1 MKSID
6 DDDEIACSSLPTSPV
21 RFVIPP
27 LLLSRSIADCC
38 ILFFLGMDDLND
50 DFYSLRFDE
59 GAKYPPAKLKYN
71 GFMYMFEELQE
82 ASPSVPMLVKGR

>member
-1 MKSID
+1 
-6 DDDEIACSSLPTSPV
+6 
-21 RFVIPP
+21 
-27 LLLSRSIADCC
+27 
-38 ILFFLGMDDLND
+38 MDDLND

-71 GFMYMFEELQE
+71 GFMYMFEESQE